1 MMSENRSSEND
12 LGGPGRWHGFWGDV
26 FWRGLRSRQWQE
38 GALKSTPGQIGKG
51 LHPAHGTQRRRPG
64 FRGPA
69 RKELGSWLPCSVYPV
84 LKCFSFW
91 RETGGGREEGPRAQA
106 GVPVFGNT
114 ERHIRLM
121 ATNER

>member
-1 MMSENRSSEND
+1 MGA
-12 LGGPGRWHGFWGDV
+12 GGCVLEGLK
-26 FWRGLRSRQWQE
+26 RGQWQE

-69 RKELGSWLPCSVYPV
+69 RKELGSRLPCSVHPV

-91 RETGGGREEGPRAQA
+91 RETGGGREEGPRAQE
-106 GVPVFGNT
+106 GVPVFGNA
-114 ERHIRLM
+114 ERQIRLM
-121 ATNER
+121 VKKERVKPGGSWIARLTQRHPQ